1 MSDSCIVDSENLSN
15 EPKLPPG
22 AWWIDDEANW
32 RPVEAE
38 SEQPYLRDPATSN
51 SEALSFLYGWLGM
64 IRIDLRTT
72 ETIVEWD
79 VQTVQPAC
87 LEEAKSF
94 LDRHQQDRQVILH
107 YCYGGWCR
115 ERFPSAAS
123 ALERL
128 LETEAYRHVAP
139 FEGPTIHPIDLQ
151 KLDREQLQHPIR
163 HALQLWE
170 ARQATPEQSLLAFFE
185 SPELLEDVILYRR
198 DETGQLVYAR
208 IGASSLFAQAYG
220 YQQTSDLIGMNCGLD
235 PDHPTPQNPI
245 CEAYETVLASG
256 NPRYDRL
263 RATYSRNEMRH
274 WISCERLLLPITTPA
289 GEEFLV
295 SVCCALETV
304 AIPTLGGGDTIASD
318 LFRTQ
323 MA

>member
-1 MSDSCIVDSENLSN
+1 MSDSCTVDSDDLSDG
-15 EPKLPPG
+15 PKLAPG

-32 RPVEAE
+32 RPVDAE

-64 IRIDLRTT
+64 IRIDLGTT
-72 ETIVEWD
+72 ETTVEWD
-79 VQTVQPAC
+79 VQTVQPAS
-87 LEEAKSF
+87 LEEAKCF
-94 LDRHQQDRQVILH
+94 LDRHQRDRHVILH

-151 KLDREQLQHPIR
+151 KLDKEQLQQPIR
-163 HALQLWE
+163 QALQLWE
-170 ARQATPEQSLLAFFE
+170 AWQVVPGQSLLAFFE
-185 SPELLEDVILYRR
+185 SPGLLEDVIFFRR
-198 DETGQLVYAR
+198 DEAGQLVYAR
-208 IGASSLFAQAYG
+208 IGESSLFAQAYG
-220 YQQTSDLIGMNCGLD
+220 HQQTSELIGLDCGLD
-235 PDHPTPQNPI
+235 PDHPTLQNPI

-256 NPRYDRL
+256 SPRYDRL
-263 RATYSRNEMRH
+263 RATYSRNDMRH
-274 WISCERLLLPITTPA
+274 WISCERLLLPFTTPA

-304 AIPTLGGGDTIASD
+304 AIPMIRGSDRIASNH
-318 LFRTQ
+318 FRTQ